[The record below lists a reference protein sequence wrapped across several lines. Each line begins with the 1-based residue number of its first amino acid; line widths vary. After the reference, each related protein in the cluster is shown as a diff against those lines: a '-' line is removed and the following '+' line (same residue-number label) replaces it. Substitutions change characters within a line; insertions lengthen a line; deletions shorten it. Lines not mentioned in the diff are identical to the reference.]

1 MNAAITAALLA
12 AQQSEA
18 PNPIDRL
25 TKAGAVSSD
34 KAIALDPA
42 TVAEAKLIDKAI
54 AEGLIQ
60 RRANGRLFV
69 NARKIEERNARS
81 GYQLSIGLLIGLS
94 ILASVLALVIFV
106 AR

>member
-1 MNAAITAALLA
+1 MNAAITSALLA
-12 AQQSEA
+12 AQQSET
-18 PNPIDRL
+18 PSPIARL

-34 KAIALDPA
+34 KAIAVDPA
-42 TVAEAKLIDKAI
+42 NAADAELIDQGI

-60 RRANGRLFV
+60 RRTDGRLFV
-69 NARKIEERNARS
+69 NARRIEERNARI

>member
-1 MNAAITAALLA
+1 MNAAMTAAVLA

-42 TVAEAKLIDKAI
+42 NEAEAKLIDQGI

-69 NARKIEERNARS
+69 NARKIE
-81 GYQLSIGLLIGLS
+81 
-94 ILASVLALVIFV
+94 
-106 AR
+106 